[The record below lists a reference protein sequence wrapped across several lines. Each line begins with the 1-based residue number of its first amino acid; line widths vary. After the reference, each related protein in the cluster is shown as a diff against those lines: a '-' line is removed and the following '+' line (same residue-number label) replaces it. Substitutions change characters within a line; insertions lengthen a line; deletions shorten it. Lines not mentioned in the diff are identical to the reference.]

1 MPIHKERFET
11 IEEDG
16 IRPGTN
22 AERIVRFLVENEEFA
37 FSMSEIADGASIPQG
52 SVGPT
57 LQRMEDDGLVEH
69 RANYW
74 RVSGSYLASRSGIAM
89 VNEVAAEYDDGM
101 EFDEDAWDEVAE
113 EPINE

>member
-11 IEEDG
+11 IEEDS

-22 AERIVRFLVENEEFA
+22 AERIMNFLLENEEYAFA
-37 FSMSEIADGASIPQG
+37 MTEIADGADIPQG

-57 LQRMEDDGLVEH
+57 LNRMKEDGLIEH

-74 RVSGSYLASRSGIAM
+74 RVSDSYLASKAGMAM
-89 VNEVAAEYDDGM
+89 ANEVAAEYDDGKD
-101 EFDEDAWDEVAE
+101 FDKEAWDEVAE
-113 EPINE
+113 ETVIE